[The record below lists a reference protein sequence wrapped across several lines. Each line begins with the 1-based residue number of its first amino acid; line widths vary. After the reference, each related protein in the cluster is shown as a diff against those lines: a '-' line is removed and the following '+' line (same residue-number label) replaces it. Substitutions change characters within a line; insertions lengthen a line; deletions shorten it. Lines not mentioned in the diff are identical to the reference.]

1 MFLWRIFIVGGWVEL
16 AWWFLGEKVFSI
28 SHEKLNFGLG
38 LRLKNIGLR
47 NSLREIQKNLVYGNM
62 KQNYR
67 LL

>member
-1 MFLWRIFIVGGWVEL
+1 MEL